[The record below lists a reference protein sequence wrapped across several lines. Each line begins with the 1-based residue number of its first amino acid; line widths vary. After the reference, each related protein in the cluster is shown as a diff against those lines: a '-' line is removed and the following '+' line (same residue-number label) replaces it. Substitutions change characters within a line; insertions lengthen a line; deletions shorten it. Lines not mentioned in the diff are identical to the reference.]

1 MNNLRL
7 LIGRKPVFYDVSDY
21 IVQATSSGARGKA
34 PRDLKVTLLDSEQ
47 FAQIN
52 TNPGDGL
59 LCTFLVDG
67 KEFFRGIVVSDSRGN
82 GRTVEIKCMDNAMYL
97 TKNKGSFTFKKKTAT
112 QIFRSVCKKAK
123 LPIGGAVNTKFKI
136 KELTK
141 KGTTYWDVIEDALAQ
156 TYSSIGRRYYVCS
169 VKGKLYLKLRT
180 EQSNMVYA
188 SPDTNTTT
196 YTQTR
201 SIENTFTKLQ
211 LYSSTTK
218 KKKTT
223 TKVKKTVTNKALQ
236 AKIGTMVDVESVD
249 TKIKKSELK
258 KKASTWLKE
267 TSVVNKK
274 MSWEGIGDTEAISGK
289 AITVHIPHIGLNRVL
304 YIDSDTHTW
313 KNGSYTMSLT
323 LSYASKNSDAG

>member
-1 MNNLRL
+1 MNNLRF

-21 IVQATSSGARGKA
+21 IVQATSSGSRGKA
-34 PRDLKVTLLDSEQ
+34 PRDLKVTLLNSEQ

-67 KEFFRGIVVSDSRGN
+67 KEFFRGIVVSDSKGN

-112 QIFRSVCKKAK
+112 QIFRKVCKKAG
-123 LPIGGAVNTKFKI
+123 LPIGGAVNTKFRI

-156 TYSSIGRRYYVCS
+156 TYSSTGRRYYVCS
-169 VKGKLYLKLRT
+169 VKGKLYLKRRT
-180 EQSNMVYA
+180 DASNLMYA

-223 TKVKKTVTNKALQ
+223 TKVKKTVTNKPLQ
-236 AKIGTMVDVESVD
+236 KKIGRMVDVESVD
-249 TKIKKSELK
+249 KKISKAELK
-258 KKASTWLKE
+258 RKASTWLKQ
-267 TSVVNKK
+267 TSVVSKN
-274 MSWEGIGDTEAISGK
+274 MSWEGIGNIEAIAGK
-289 AITVHIPHIGLNRVL
+289 AIMVHIPHLGVNRVL

-323 LSYASKNSDAG
+323 LNYASKNAAAG

>member
-1 MNNLRL
+1 MNNLRF

-21 IVQATSSGARGKA
+21 IVQATSSGSRGKA
-34 PRDLKVTLLDSEQ
+34 PRDLKVTLLNSEQ

-67 KEFFRGIVVSDSRGN
+67 KEFFRGIVVSDSKGN
-82 GRTVEIKCMDNAMYL
+82 GRTVEIKCMDNAMY
-97 TKNKGSFTFKKKTAT
+97 
-112 QIFRSVCKKAK
+112 
-123 LPIGGAVNTKFKI
+123 
-136 KELTK
+136 LTK

-156 TYSSIGRRYYVCS
+156 TYSSTGRRYYVCS
-169 VKGKLYLKLRT
+169 VKGKLYLKRRT
-180 EQSNMVYA
+180 DASNLMYA

-223 TKVKKTVTNKALQ
+223 TKVKKTVTNKPLQ
-236 AKIGTMVDVESVD
+236 KKIGRMVDVESVD
-249 TKIKKSELK
+249 KKISKAELK
-258 KKASTWLKE
+258 RKASTWQKQ
-267 TSVVNKK
+267 TSVVSKN
-274 MSWEGIGDTEAISGK
+274 MSWEGIGNIEAIAGK
-289 AITVHIPHIGLNRVL
+289 AIMVHIPHLGVNRVL

-323 LSYASKNSDAG
+323 LNYASKNAAAG